1 MLKTVVT
8 GFFSHM
14 LVMVRFLTLVS
25 KNLEKGS
32 CLWPFVSIKHAP
44 SIITSVSS
52 LCFLYV
58 GFFLSWQNQSYF
70 WLLSGFLNYTWFW
83 VVVEPVVWL
92 RNKWPISGRSMILD
106 SGTFV
111 LHLGKLPL
119 IHFNRYLMY
128 VFWHSGPI
136 LTATS
141 TTTTSTSTTKPK
153 TTTENDVDSYGAP
166 PSGGIGGGWYGG
178 HYGHPNIGYHKK
190 RNVEMESS
198 VQVIFD
204 FCNDNGDLGLTWDEV
219 KACEVRLSNE
229 KDTCTFILIWF

>member
-1 MLKTVVT
+1 
-8 GFFSHM
+8 
-14 LVMVRFLTLVS
+14 MVSFLTLTLVS
-25 KNLEKGS
+25 LQKPWKRQLPLTLCKYQT
-32 CLWPFVSIKHAP
+32 C
-44 SIITSVSS
+44 SIITPVSS
-52 LCFLYV
+52 ICFLFV

-70 WLLSGFLNYTWFW
+70 WLLSGFPNYTRFW

-136 LTATS
+136 QTATS
-141 TTTTSTSTTKPK
+141 TTTTSTTTTKPK
-153 TTTENDVDSYGAP
+153 TTTESENDVDSYGAP
-166 PSGGIGGGWYGG
+166 SSGGWHGGY
-178 HYGHPNIGYHKK
+178 YGHPNIGHAYK
-190 RNVEMESS
+190 RNVEMEAS